1 MAERFDMA
9 GHTQIMH
16 LPLQV
21 PASATTPIN
30 NQNIGGFFA
39 TGAGTVTIN
48 GTTDLGAPFVV
59 VSFTATA
66 NTWYSLPFYIGP
78 NGGTIVT
85 GVGATGVLAA

>member
-1 MAERFDMA
+1 MA

-21 PASATTPIN
+21 PASATTPILA
-30 NQNIGGFFA
+30 QNIGGFFA

-48 GTTDLGAPFVV
+48 GTTDLGAPVV
-59 VSFTATA
+59 IVSFTATA
-66 NTWYSLPFYIGP
+66 NTWYTLPFYIGP

-85 GVGATGVLAA
+85 GVGSTGVLAA

>member
-1 MAERFDMA
+1 MV
-9 GHTQIMH
+9 GHSQIMH
-16 LPLQV
+16 LPLIV
-21 PASATTPIN
+21 PASATTPILA
-30 NQNIGGFFA
+30 QNIGGFFA

-48 GTTDLGAPFVV
+48 GTTDLGAPITI

-85 GVGATGVLAA
+85 GVGATGTLAA

>member
-1 MAERFDMA
+1 MA

-16 LPLQV
+16 QPLQV
-21 PASATTPIN
+21 PASATTPILS
-30 NQNIGGFFA
+30 QNIGGFFA

-59 VSFTATA
+59 ISFTTTA
-66 NTWYSLPFYIGP
+66 NTWYELPFYIGP
-78 NGGTIVT
+78 QGGSIVT